1 VENIYSNGAS
11 TSDSETSDLRQWA
24 DSCEVASNLLIIS
37 GDAVFSPQFN
47 LNRFLEHSLIRGKD
61 TVAFVV
67 SPTICF
73 EH

>member
-1 VENIYSNGAS
+1 MENICSNGAS
-11 TSDSETSDLRQWA
+11 TSDSEISDLHQWA
-24 DSCEVASNLLIIS
+24 DSCGVASNLLIIS

-67 SPTICF
+67 SSMRCF
-73 EH
+73 